1 MGKLAASADIC
12 FFRAEWKLRSRRC
25 DSLNSVAVGKAEKNN
40 FEFQEAI
47 FHLR

>member
-12 FFRAEWKLRSRRC
+12 FFRAKWKLRSRSC
-25 DSLNSVAVGKAEKNN
+25 DSLNSVAVGKAEGNN